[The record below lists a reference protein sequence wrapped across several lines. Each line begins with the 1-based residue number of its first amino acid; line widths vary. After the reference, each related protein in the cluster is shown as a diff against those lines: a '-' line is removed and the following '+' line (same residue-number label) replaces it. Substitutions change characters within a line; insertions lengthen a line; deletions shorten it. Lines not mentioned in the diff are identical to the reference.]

1 MGRLCT
7 TTRRRG
13 CPTYNDDNDNHN
25 NRTAINHLD
34 SASDPS
40 AVNQLNNDPCN
51 IGYVYD
57 DYVDNNA
64 EFLTIT

>member
-7 TTRRRG
+7 TTRWRG
-13 CPTYNDDNDNHN
+13 CPAYNDDNDNHN

-34 SASDPS
+34 SASDTS
-40 AVNQLNNDPCN
+40 SVNQLNNEH
-51 IGYVYD
+51 VYD

-64 EFLTIT
+64 GLLTIT